1 MLICDY
7 CGKKRENFSS
17 SRVFLNHYRDHKGE
31 EYNCGQCDKT
41 FSTKQNLRY
50 HNVKMHCNQNF
61 KCDQCAKEFTCEVS
75 LKRHVKD
82 IHEKRDSMKE
92 KCQHCN
98 KKIRKDNL
106 KKHNESCSR
115 KYFDDSKNK
124 LYMNVLLAEKS
135 GNGTL

>member
-1 MLICDY
+1 MW
-7 CGKKRENFSS
+7 
-17 SRVFLNHYRDHKGE
+17 
-31 EYNCGQCDKT
+31 
-41 FSTKQNLRY
+41 QNLFIKTESQ
-50 HNVKMHCNQNF
+50 VPQCQNALQP
-61 KCDQCAKEFTCEVS
+61 KLQCAKEFTCEVS

-98 KKIRKDNL
+98 KKITKDNL